1 MWPAGARCRAPAGT
15 GPPDTGGTAEAHGPL
30 ATGPVAQ
37 LRVQTWIPGHAAT
50 GHTATFRVCGS
61 AGTRP
66 HRARLPP
73 HRPGPSSSAAPP
85 ASKPVPRKPAA
96 PGTPAVELPRPPP
109 PPPPA
114 PSSEDPGSTPP
125 PQAPDP
131 HLLHQMGLLLKQMQ
145 DVRALLGHLVT
156 ELRNLSGHL
165 KLETVKGRVEQ
176 E

>member
-1 MWPAGARCRAPAGT
+1 M
-15 GPPDTGGTAEAHGPL
+15 
-30 ATGPVAQ
+30 
-37 LRVQTWIPGHAAT
+37 
-50 GHTATFRVCGS
+50 
-61 AGTRP
+61 
-66 HRARLPP
+66 
-73 HRPGPSSSAAPP
+73 
-85 ASKPVPRKPAA
+85 
-96 PGTPAVELPRPPP
+96 ELPRPPP